1 MRGTAPYT
9 VQYNEVE
16 TGNVFIFSCD
26 LSVSIKPIGRAI
38 MKSGILD
45 QTKKLNLWGEFVH
58 ARRQYQYDQQ
68 IAEIYRWANGG

>member
-1 MRGTAPYT
+1 MRPTTPYT

-38 MKSGILD
+38 MKSKILD
-45 QTKKLNLWGEFVH
+45 QAKKLNLWGEFVDAQH
-58 ARRQYQYDQQ
+58 QYQHDEAVAAVQ
-68 IAEIYRWANGG
+68 RWANCG